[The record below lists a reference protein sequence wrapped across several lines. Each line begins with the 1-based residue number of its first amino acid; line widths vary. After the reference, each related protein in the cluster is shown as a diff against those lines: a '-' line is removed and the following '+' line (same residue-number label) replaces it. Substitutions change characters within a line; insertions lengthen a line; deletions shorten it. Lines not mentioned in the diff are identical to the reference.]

1 MNVPTYGEKV
11 ASITGVDKN
20 HLLISLFGKGI
31 FFYNKQ
37 TEHCTPLV
45 IVNDDINNRL
55 CQQGKTVNL
64 MQNTPETI
72 LLLSESP
79 YSYNWK
85 QKTFTPIHINHL
97 KDAIVGQLLPICVKE
112 TFSYLHDSKCIYRI
126 DHNDNTLHVLYH
138 CKQDTMIHSASA
150 DEKGIIWIGGN
161 YGLGSFSPNDGSYTH
176 ISNSLINEAMSVASD
191 QHGRLW
197 IGNNERLL
205 SWMTTQKR
213 FILYG
218 VPDGV
223 APNEYLP
230 KPRLLSSEGDVYLGS
245 VNGLLRIASTL
256 PKEHAESPVLELS
269 DVFVGGDRMEYISG
283 RKPVLKI
290 PEQSRTITIKVKAH
304 NKDIFRKP
312 AYCYNLQG
320 YEKEPIYSYLPE
332 LTLNTLS
339 AGTYQITASCTIRSG
354 EWTDNYPIIELIIL
368 PPWYRT
374 WWFILTCMLT
384 ALSAVC
390 LSVYSFLRRKE
401 NRMKLAMKEHEQQAY
416 EEKIRFLININHE
429 LRTPLTLIHAPL
441 KQLIEQFPAK
451 DAHYRV
457 LQNIARQSERMKNLL
472 NMVLDVRKMEVS
484 QSTLHIESINLEKW
498 LEEVVE
504 DFIPEATQKHITLTR
519 QLSAGIES
527 FYCDKEKCT
536 TIITNL
542 LINAIKYSN
551 EGGEINIITSLSEK
565 KDRVRISVSDQ
576 GPGLKDIDV
585 SKLFTRFY
593 QGENSRPG
601 SGIGLSYSKILA
613 EQQGGSVGAL
623 NNVES
628 AGSTFWFELPLNIKP
643 GKLILQP
650 QPYLN
655 ELLASAENIES
666 VPDEPTFR
674 SETKDYTILVVD
686 DNVELVDYL
695 TDAMRP
701 YFKDVRTAYN
711 GEEAL
716 EMCRQWH
723 PDVIIS
729 DIQMPKMNG
738 YELCK
743 RVKEELDISHTPVI
757 LLTARNDE
765 ASRIFGYKNGA
776 DTYLTKP
783 FEISTLYTAI
793 YNQLKNRERIK
804 KKYIS
809 NKTAPTPEEST
820 FSAADEKFLNTM
832 NKIITENIDEPN
844 MGVPFLCDKLGMSR
858 ASLYNKL
865 KALTG
870 MGANDYINKLRI
882 DNAINLLLNSSLTVN
897 EIADRVGF
905 STPRYFSTV
914 FKKNMGCSPTQYK
927 EEQFKNNVQNI

>member
-1 MNVPTYGEKV
+1 
-11 ASITGVDKN
+11 
-20 HLLISLFGKGI
+20 
-31 FFYNKQ
+31 
-37 TEHCTPLV
+37 
-45 IVNDDINNRL
+45 
-55 CQQGKTVNL
+55 
-64 MQNTPETI
+64 
-72 LLLSESP
+72 
-79 YSYNWK
+79 
-85 QKTFTPIHINHL
+85 
-97 KDAIVGQLLPICVKE
+97 
-112 TFSYLHDSKCIYRI
+112 
-126 DHNDNTLHVLYH
+126 
-138 CKQDTMIHSASA
+138 MIHSASA

-256 PKEHAESPVLELS
+256 PKEHPESPVLELS

-666 VPDEPTFR
+666 VPDEPTFS

>member
-1 MNVPTYGEKV
+1 
-11 ASITGVDKN
+11 
-20 HLLISLFGKGI
+20 
-31 FFYNKQ
+31 
-37 TEHCTPLV
+37 
-45 IVNDDINNRL
+45 
-55 CQQGKTVNL
+55 

-256 PKEHAESPVLELS
+256 PKEHPESPVLELS

-339 AGTYQITASCTIRSG
+339 AGTYQITASCTTRSG

-374 WWFILTCMLT
+374 WWFILTCMLI
-384 ALSAVC
+384 ALSAVG

-451 DAHYRV
+451 DARYRV

-504 DFIPEATQKHITLTR
+504 DFIPESTQKHITLTR

-686 DNVELVDYL
+686 DNMELVDYL

-809 NKTAPTPEEST
+809 SKTAPTPEEST

-832 NKIITENIDEPN
+832 NQIITENIDEPN

-905 STPRYFSTV
+905 STPRYFSAV

>member
-1 MNVPTYGEKV
+1 M
-11 ASITGVDKN
+11 
-20 HLLISLFGKGI
+20 
-31 FFYNKQ
+31 
-37 TEHCTPLV
+37 
-45 IVNDDINNRL
+45 
-55 CQQGKTVNL
+55 
-64 MQNTPETI
+64 
-72 LLLSESP
+72 
-79 YSYNWK
+79 
-85 QKTFTPIHINHL
+85 
-97 KDAIVGQLLPICVKE
+97 
-112 TFSYLHDSKCIYRI
+112 
-126 DHNDNTLHVLYH
+126 
-138 CKQDTMIHSASA
+138 
-150 DEKGIIWIGGN
+150 
-161 YGLGSFSPNDGSYTH
+161 
-176 ISNSLINEAMSVASD
+176 
-191 QHGRLW
+191 
-197 IGNNERLL
+197 
-205 SWMTTQKR
+205 
-213 FILYG
+213 
-218 VPDGV
+218 
-223 APNEYLP
+223 
-230 KPRLLSSEGDVYLGS
+230 
-245 VNGLLRIASTL
+245 
-256 PKEHAESPVLELS
+256 
-269 DVFVGGDRMEYISG
+269 
-283 RKPVLKI
+283 
-290 PEQSRTITIKVKAH
+290 
-304 NKDIFRKP
+304 
-312 AYCYNLQG
+312 
-320 YEKEPIYSYLPE
+320 
-332 LTLNTLS
+332 
-339 AGTYQITASCTIRSG
+339 
-354 EWTDNYPIIELIIL
+354 
-368 PPWYRT
+368 
-374 WWFILTCMLT
+374 
-384 ALSAVC
+384 
-390 LSVYSFLRRKE
+390 
-401 NRMKLAMKEHEQQAY
+401 
-416 EEKIRFLININHE
+416 
-429 LRTPLTLIHAPL
+429 
-441 KQLIEQFPAK
+441 
-451 DAHYRV
+451 
-457 LQNIARQSERMKNLL
+457 
-472 NMVLDVRKMEVS
+472 
-484 QSTLHIESINLEKW
+484 
-498 LEEVVE
+498 
-504 DFIPEATQKHITLTR
+504 
-519 QLSAGIES
+519 
-527 FYCDKEKCT
+527 
-536 TIITNL
+536 
-542 LINAIKYSN
+542 
-551 EGGEINIITSLSEK
+551 
-565 KDRVRISVSDQ
+565 RISVSDQ

-623 NNVES
+623 NNIES

-686 DNVELVDYL
+686 DNMELVDYL

-809 NKTAPTPEEST
+809 SKTAPTPEEST

-832 NKIITENIDEPN
+832 NQIITENIDEPN

-905 STPRYFSTV
+905 STPRYFSAV

-927 EEQFKNNVQNI
+927 EYISQQDKNVHRRKKYWNN